1 MTEKQ
6 LALILNVSFTI
17 SFIVFVL
24 SLITTVRFCNPI
36 VINIIKSTAILMAA
50 ILFIYW
56 VLIYH
61 PNKK

>member
-24 SLITTVRFCNPI
+24 SLITTVWFCNPI